1 MPSIT
6 AGTNISSS
14 AQLNND
20 VVTAPAIATDAVDT
34 AEIKSGAVATDEI
47 FDGTIVNNDISA
59 SAGIVDTKLAQIT
72 TASKVSG
79 SALTLLANIP
89 ADAGVIPSANLPGGL
104 DSFIIPK
111 PVLPAT
117 GVTATGVSNDVDASV
132 GSFILEKAMTVNKLS
147 FYCSAVTTAGTVK
160 IGIFSEDGQTRHIS
174 ITTASVAG
182 AGVVT
187 TAVGAVSLTAGTY
200 YVVLV
205 RGALTNI
212 TVSTYTDMATALN
225 LANVASEPLV
235 RGLLTVTANTM
246 PATFTVTSSGS
257 YQDIANKGLIIRLDN

>member
-6 AGTNISSS
+6 AGTGISSS
-14 AQLNND
+14 TQLNAG
-20 VVTAPAIATDAVDT
+20 VVNANAIATDAVDT
-34 AEIKSGAVATDEI
+34 EEIKSGAVKTDEI
-47 FDGTIVNNDISA
+47 FDDTIVNADISP

-72 TASKVSG
+72 TANKVHGTSITGLG
-79 SALTLLANIP
+79 SLP
-89 ADAGVIPSANLPGGL
+89 VGAGVIPSANLPGGL
-104 DSFIIPK
+104 NSFIIPK

-117 GVTATGVSNDVDASV
+117 GVTATGVNNDVDASV
-132 GSFILEKAMTVNKLS
+132 GSFVLEKAMTVNKLS

-160 IGIFSEDGQTRHIS
+160 IGIFSADGQTQHIS
-174 ITTASVAG
+174 ITTASIAG
-182 AGVVT
+182 IGVVT

-225 LANVASEPLV
+225 LANPASEPLA
-235 RGLLTVTANTM
+235 RGMLTVTANTM